1 MARLAM
7 LAAIVCAA
15 ACTKPSTAL
24 ITIDA
29 SPSATLTA
37 VYGQVA
43 LGNAPA
49 GAEQQIKSGELQL
62 PGTLEVWLPD
72 VAEQATVLLRATTS
86 DGQTLWATVYLQIIP
101 HRQIASSVTM
111 TTTGGIGGGIGTG
124 DDGGVTPSDGGV
136 PATDDLGSTTTTPSP
151 DMGTTA
157 PPPPPPDMATNVL
170 AADTFH
176 RAADQ
181 AQWGTASGGLPWSTT
196 ADDATY
202 SVAGNIGLVNGDSG
216 NATAELGP
224 VVADSDLVVT
234 GSFSALANSRYG
246 NNEFAAMTRW
256 TSDNSFYKAGIDGQ
270 MFRLF
275 VRTSATASVT
285 LSTIS
290 YPANPNT
297 SYSIRL
303 RAVGTAFEAKVW
315 PSASTEPPTWLVS
328 ANDASIASG
337 RTGIRLVFNVP
348 GSTASFTSFVASKP

>member
-7 LAAIVCAA
+7 LATIVCAS
-15 ACTKPSTAL
+15 ACTQPSTAL

-43 LGNAPA
+43 LGSNPA
-49 GAEQQIKSGELQL
+49 GAEQQIKSGQLSL

-72 VAEQATVLLRATTS
+72 VAEPATVVLRATTT
-86 DGQTLWATVYLQIIP
+86 DGQTLWATIYLHIVP
-101 HRQIASSVTM
+101 HRQVAASVTM
-111 TTTGGIGGGIGTG
+111 TTTGGIGGGLGGSG
-124 DDGGVTPSDGGV
+124 DDGGVAPADGG
-136 PATDDLGSTTTTPSP
+136 AASDDLGTTATSL
-151 DMGTTA
+151 DMATGTTA
-157 PPPPPPDMATNVL
+157 PPPADMATNVL

-181 AQWGTASGGLPWSTT
+181 ALWGTASDGLPWSTT
-196 ADDATY
+196 ADEATY
-202 SVAGNIGLVNGDSG
+202 SIAGNIGIINGDSG

-234 GSFSALANSRYG
+234 GSFSALVNNRGG
-246 NNEFAAMTRW
+246 NNELAAMTRW

-303 RAVGTAFEAKVW
+303 RAVGTLLEAKVW

-337 RTGIRLVFNVP
+337 RTGVRLVFNVP
-348 GSTASFTSFVASKP
+348 ASTASFTSFVASKP

>member
-1 MARLAM
+1 L
-7 LAAIVCAA
+7 
-15 ACTKPSTAL
+15 
-24 ITIDA
+24 
-29 SPSATLTA
+29 
-37 VYGQVA
+37 
-43 LGNAPA
+43 
-49 GAEQQIKSGELQL
+49 
-62 PGTLEVWLPD
+62 
-72 VAEQATVLLRATTS
+72 
-86 DGQTLWATVYLQIIP
+86 
-101 HRQIASSVTM
+101 
-111 TTTGGIGGGIGTG
+111 
-124 DDGGVTPSDGGV
+124 
-136 PATDDLGSTTTTPSP
+136 
-151 DMGTTA
+151 GTT
-157 PPPPPPDMATNVL
+157 PPPPDMTTGTTSPPVDMATNVL

-181 AQWGTASGGLPWSTT
+181 AQWGTASDGLPWSST
-196 ADDATY
+196 ADEATY
-202 SVAGNIGLVNGDSG
+202 AIAGNIGLINGDSG

-234 GSFSALANSRYG
+234 GSFSALANNHYG

-275 VRTSATASVT
+275 VRTSAAASAT
-285 LSTIS
+285 LSSIS

-303 RAVGTAFEAKVW
+303 RTVGILLEAKVW

-337 RTGIRLVFNVP
+337 RTGVRLVFNVP

>member
-15 ACTKPSTAL
+15 ACTQPSSAL

-43 LGNAPA
+43 LGHAPA
-49 GAEQQIKSGELQL
+49 GAEQQIKSGQLQL

-72 VAEQATVLLRATTS
+72 VAEPATVLLRATTT

-101 HRQIASSVTM
+101 HRQIAASVTM
-111 TTTGGIGGGIGTG
+111 TTTGGIGGGVGTG

-136 PATDDLGSTTTTPSP
+136 PTSGDDLSTTTTTPSP
-151 DMGTTA
+151 DMATGTTA
-157 PPPPPPDMATNVL
+157 PLPDMATNVL

-181 AQWGTASGGLPWSTT
+181 AQWGTASDGLPWSTS
-196 ADDATY
+196 ADEANY
-202 SVAGNIGLVNGDSG
+202 AIAGNIGVVTGDSG

-224 VVADSDLVVT
+224 VVADSDIVVT
-234 GSFSALANSRYG
+234 GSFSTLVNNRDG
-246 NNEFAAMTRW
+246 NNELAAMTRW
-256 TSDNSFYKAGIDGQ
+256 TSDNTFYKAGIDGQ

-275 VRTSATASVT
+275 VRTSATASTT

-303 RAVGTAFEAKVW
+303 RAVGTTLSAKVW